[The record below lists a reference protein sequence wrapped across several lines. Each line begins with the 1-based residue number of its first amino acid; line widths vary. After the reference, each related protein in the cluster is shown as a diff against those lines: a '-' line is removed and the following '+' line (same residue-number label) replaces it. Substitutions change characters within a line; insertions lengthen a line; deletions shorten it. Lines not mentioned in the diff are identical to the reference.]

1 MRTSGTKE
9 PGGGVRYNLR
19 RTRWD
24 LALSAAGFL
33 VLLVV
38 GASVGW
44 FEFFLALGFVAFV
57 IGLSE
62 PTSRLL
68 SYAILHRDHI
78 DISKKPWFAKTAA
91 DKWEIP
97 YEEIESVE
105 VKDQTAE
112 VSIAYSGEGPWQT
125 RWRLRSKAIKD
136 RSVTVRFGSQAE
148 AREVEE
154 QINAARQLASEMG
167 LASGRQG

>member
-1 MRTSGTKE
+1 M
-9 PGGGVRYNLR
+9 
-19 RTRWD
+19 
-24 LALSAAGFL
+24 ALGAAMS
-33 VLLVV
+33 VILLMV

-44 FEFFLALGFVAFV
+44 FEFFLSLGVVAFV
-57 IGLSE
+57 VLLSE

-91 DKWEIP
+91 DKWTIP

-105 VKDQTAE
+105 VKVQTAE
-112 VSIAYSGEGPWQT
+112 VTIAYSGGGPWQT

-136 RSVTVRFGSQAE
+136 RSVTFRLGSQAE

-167 LASGRQG
+167 LASR